1 MKNLPLIFQT
11 SAYKYTI
18 IARLSTLSGAESKLK
33 KRKTELINHLKRKG
47 YPETSIKRWLII
59 EKEERAE
66 MPAAA
71 LLAVLKWFN
80 NKYGAQK
87 EVGFSG
93 EIHLEDLFHPELR
106 MQNSQSESQQ

>member
-1 MKNLPLIFQT
+1 MRNLPLIFQT

-18 IARLSTLSGAESKLK
+18 IARLSTLSGAESRLK

-59 EKEERAE
+59 EKEERTE

-71 LLAVLKWFN
+71 LLTVLKWFN
-80 NKYGAQK
+80 TKYREQK

-106 MQNSQSESQQ
+106 MHNSQSESQQ